1 MRIIQVSVTL
11 VAGLLAGAACVAV
24 AAPSGPGAPLRPL
37 SERDQRAAHGS
48 GCQLSFDNG
57 RSTLVY
63 VLEHEYM
70 IRTGAGRTV
79 CRINDAQFSRLSEGG
94 SMSCGGY
101 RITIRQTGRTVAHEA
116 SDSASTPATLTVSGR
131 GRPWT
136 VRGRWGS
143 AC

>member
-1 MRIIQVSVTL
+1 MRIMQVSVA
-11 VAGLLAGAACVAV
+11 VAAGLLAGAACVAV
-24 AAPSGPGAPLRPL
+24 AAPSEPGAPLRPL

-57 RSTLVY
+57 RNTLVY

-101 RITIRQTGRTVAHEA
+101 RITIRQTGRTVTHEA

-131 GRPWT
+131 GRPWS
-136 VRGRWGS
+136 VRGQWGS

>member
-1 MRIIQVSVTL
+1 
-11 VAGLLAGAACVAV
+11 
-24 AAPSGPGAPLRPL
+24 
-37 SERDQRAAHGS
+37 
-48 GCQLSFDNG
+48 
-57 RSTLVY
+57 
-63 VLEHEYM
+63 
-70 IRTGAGRTV
+70 
-79 CRINDAQFSRLSEGG
+79 
-94 SMSCGGY
+94 MSCGGY

>member
-1 MRIIQVSVTL
+1 MRIIHMSVVV
-11 VAGLLAGAACVAV
+11 VAGLMIGAACVAA
-24 AAPSGPGAPLRPL
+24 AAPASAPLRPL
-37 SERDQRAAHGS
+37 SERDMRAARGS
-48 GCQLSFDNG
+48 GCELSFNTR

-63 VLEHEYM
+63 VLDREYM

-79 CRINDAQFSRLSEGG
+79 CPITDTQFARLSEGG

-101 RITIRQTGRTVAHEA
+101 RITIRETGRTVTHEA
-116 SDSASTPATLTVSGR
+116 SDSASTPATLTVTGR

-136 VRGRWGS
+136 VRGTWGT

>member
-1 MRIIQVSVTL
+1 MLKSFLIASGTAVT
-11 VAGLLAGAACVAV
+11 VFCAFTSAATVPT
-24 AAPSGPGAPLRPL
+24 PSAAPLRPL

-131 GRPWT
+131 GRPWS
-136 VRGRWGS
+136 VRGQWGS